1 MMEKPKR
8 YIQIYTGNGKGKTT
22 AALGQAVRAAGH
34 GLKTFIIM
42 FMKDHPYGELK
53 TLEKLKDFITVER
66 FGNDAFV
73 FRKQPPDE
81 NDLAAAKKG
90 LERAKEMIFSGKYDI
105 VILDEICVATYFK
118 LIEPKEVVPLLKAK
132 PDGVELILTGRYC
145 PEEWLELADL
155 VSEMREVKHYY
166 QKGIIAREGFE
177 S

>member
-1 MMEKPKR
+1 MNKKQKR

-22 AALGQAVRAAGH
+22 AALGQALRAAGH

-53 TLEKLKDFITVER
+53 ALEILKDFITVER

-81 NDLAAAKKG
+81 TDLAAARKG
-90 LERAKEMIFSGKYDI
+90 LERAKEVIFSGEYDI

-118 LIEPKEVVPLLKAK
+118 LVKPEDVLPLLKEK

-145 PEEWLELADL
+145 PEEWLEPADL
-155 VSEMREVKHYY
+155 VTEMREIRHYY